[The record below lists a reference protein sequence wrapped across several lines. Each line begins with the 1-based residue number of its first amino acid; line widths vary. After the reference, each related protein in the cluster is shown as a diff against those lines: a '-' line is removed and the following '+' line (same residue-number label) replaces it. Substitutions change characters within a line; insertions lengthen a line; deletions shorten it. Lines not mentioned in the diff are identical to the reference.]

1 MSQDADTVT
10 SGGDIATPVAQPVD
24 GPVNAH
30 QAADLLRQAR
40 DRSDAGRTLAAARK
54 PQEQA
59 PAPVEATVERQESGD
74 EPGAAPPQEATG
86 ETQEGDPAELPPL
99 ALPRSWTKD
108 QTEHWAKLDRA
119 TQEFLLEHDRKAS
132 AEVRRSQNEA
142 AEKLKGVSTKEQ
154 QLEQARQQY
163 EAALPALLQTL
174 QRTQMGEFADV
185 KTHADL
191 ERLAAEDPA
200 RYLRWDAAQKKIAA
214 VARDVQ
220 VAQERNAHKAH
231 AEFAEFAKSED
242 EKFLLAAPEFADKD
256 KAAKLQG
263 AAIDALK
270 DLGFSEDEL
279 GNLWNGQERL
289 SLRDHRVQLLI
300 RDGVKYREAQA
311 AAKQAVAKP
320 LPPVQRPGTPQPK
333 GAAQQQQ
340 REAIAA
346 QLPKLKGQ
354 DALRA
359 AAKLIGMNRQAAR

>member
-59 PAPVEATVERQESGD
+59 PAPVEAAVEPKESGD
-74 EPGAAPPQEATG
+74 EPGAAPPPEAHGEAQEAEPAEVPPIEPPASWTKEAKERWQSLPR
-86 ETQEGDPAELPPL
+86 ETQEYL
-99 ALPRSWTKD
+99 ARRE
-108 QTEHWAKLDRA
+108 QERDR
-119 TQEFLLEHDRKAS
+119 
-132 AEVRRSQNEA
+132 EVRRSQNEA

-163 EAALPALLQTL
+163 EAALPALLRTL
-174 QRTQMGEFADV
+174 QQTQMGEFADV

-242 EKFLLAAPEFADKD
+242 EKFLQAAPEFADKD

-311 AAKQAVAKP
+311 AAQKAVAKT